1 MGKVFKPI
9 QTWVPL
15 GFMNFH
21 DLFNHILYFIK
32 ITKKSVDPCPV
43 ACRNLE
49 PELKRRCAS
58 KGGAAWVQLTVD
70 PVERLRSVKLCL
82 GCLIG

>member
-1 MGKVFKPI
+1 M
-9 QTWVPL
+9 VPL

-21 DLFNHILYFIK
+21 EFPMNLNEFLMDCNLRSPIFGGSLG
-32 ITKKSVDPCPV
+32 
-43 ACRNLE
+43 RNLE

-70 PVERLRSVKLCL
+70 PVERLRSGV
-82 GCLIG
+82 GMFDWLITRSGN